1 MSVSPFALLMT
12 LYGTR
17 NVALQPL
24 ISNYFPA
31 AFAAW
36 RIMLRHDACCRL
48 QRAAC
53 IIT

>member
-1 MSVSPFALLMT
+1 MT

-17 NVALQPL
+17 NVALQHL

-36 RIMLRHDACCRL
+36 RSMMRHDVWCRL